1 MKTNAQLL
9 EIMNKEVFG
18 HQAAKKALITLV
30 ARAQRNY
37 IDEHAYGKSRKEL
50 SSPMK
55 LLLMGESGT
64 GKTFLVETL
73 RSELGFPYFYVDAT
87 KLNPT
92 GNSTGITETALR
104 KSILAYADALVKEQ
118 GSRFKSRE
126 GVLAQLV
133 VFVDEFDKLGNS
145 FESSGK
151 WNSHVQS
158 NFLTLIDDKHEMSR
172 VSWVFAGA
180 FTETREKKRVKKHTL
195 GFTGE
200 ESNALATK
208 AITDDELL
216 KSGIIPEMLGRITKI
231 VELDVFAEGDYV
243 TLITE
248 RLLPSKLAEVDNM
261 GMNGEH
267 VEVDINKMA
276 KDAAGSGMGVR
287 HAQRSLDTLFEF
299 LEWEVDFDR
308 SMCHI

>member
-1 MKTNAQLL
+1 MKTNVQLL
-9 EIMNKEVFG
+9 EILDGEVFG

-37 IDEHAYGKSRKEL
+37 VDEHAFGKSRKEL
-50 SSPMK
+50 SSPMR
-55 LLLMGESGT
+55 LLLIGESGT

-73 RSELGFPYFYVDAT
+73 RNELGFPYFYVDAT

-118 GSRFKSRE
+118 GSKFKSRE

-145 FESSGK
+145 FEASGK

-180 FTETREKKRVKKHTL
+180 FTDTREKRIKKHML

-200 ESNALATK
+200 ESTALATK
-208 AITDDELL
+208 EITDDELL

-248 RLLPSKLAEVDNM
+248 RLLPAKLAEADNM
-261 GMNGEH
+261 GTDGRN
-267 VEVDINKMA
+267 VEVDINKLA

>member
-55 LLLMGESGT
+55 LLLIGESGT

-73 RSELGFPYFYVDAT
+73 RNELGFPYFYVDAT

-104 KSILAYADALVKEQ
+104 KSILSHADDLVKVP
-118 GSRFKSRE
+118 GSKFKSVE
-126 GVLAQLV
+126 GALAQMV

-145 FESSGK
+145 FEASGK

-158 NFLTLIDDKHEMSR
+158 NFLTLIDDKDKLSR

-180 FTETREKKRVKKHTL
+180 FTDTREKKHAKKHML
-195 GFTGE
+195 GFMGE
-200 ESNALATK
+200 ESTALATK

-231 VELDVFAEGDYV
+231 VELDVFSEDEYV
-243 TLITE
+243 RLITE
-248 RLLPSKLAEVDNM
+248 RLLPAKLAEVDNM

-267 VEVDINKMA
+267 VEVDVNKMA
-276 KDAAGSGMGVR
+276 KDASKSGMGIR
-287 HAQRSLDTLFEF
+287 HIQRSLDTLFEY

>member
-9 EIMNKEVFG
+9 EIMDTEVFG

-73 RSELGFPYFYVDAT
+73 RTELGFPYFYVDAT

-92 GNSTGITETALR
+92 GATSGVTETALR
-104 KSILAYADALVKEQ
+104 KSILAYVEELVKEP
-118 GSRFKSRE
+118 GSKFKSVE
-126 GVLAQLV
+126 GALAQLV

-158 NFLTLIDDKHEMSR
+158 NFLTLIDDKDKFSR

-180 FTETREKKRVKKHTL
+180 FTETREKKSVKKHVL

-200 ESNALATK
+200 ESTALPK
-208 AITDDELL
+208 EITDEELL

-231 VELDVFAEGDYV
+231 VELDVFSEVEYV
-243 TLITE
+243 RLITE
-248 RLLPSKLAEVDNM
+248 RLLPAKLAEVDNM
-261 GMNGEH
+261 GMEGGD
-267 VEVDINKMA
+267 VEVDIDKIA
-276 KDAAGSGMGVR
+276 KDAAKSGMGVR
-287 HAQRSLDTLFEF
+287 HAQRNLDKLFEY

-308 SMCHI
+308 SLCHI

>member
-1 MKTNAQLL
+1 MKSNAQLL
-9 EIMNKEVFG
+9 EIMDKGVYG
-18 HQAAKKALITLV
+18 HDVAKKALITLV

-37 IDEHAYGKSRKEL
+37 IDEHAYEKSRKEL

-64 GKTFLVETL
+64 GKTFLVDTL
-73 RSELGFPYFYVDAT
+73 RREVGFPYFYVDAT

-104 KSILAYADALVKEQ
+104 KNIIAYAEGMVKEQ
-118 GSRFKSRE
+118 GSKFKSVE

-158 NFLTLIDDKHEMSR
+158 NFLTLIDDKDMFSR

-180 FTETREKKRVKKHTL
+180 FTETREKKAVKKHVL

-200 ESNALATK
+200 EAAKADTK

-216 KSGIIPEMLGRITKI
+216 KSGIIPEMLGRINKI
-231 VELDVFAEGDYV
+231 VELDVFEEADYV
-243 TLITE
+243 KLVTE
-248 RLLPSKLAEVDNM
+248 RLLPAKLAEVDNM

-267 VEVDINKMA
+267 VEVDVNKIA
-276 KDAAGSGMGVR
+276 KDAAASGMGVR
-287 HAQRSLDTLFEF
+287 HAQRSLDTIFEDM
-299 LEWEVDFDR
+299 EWEVEFDR
-308 SMCHI
+308 SMCYI